1 MSPGRFRSR
10 FAVVVD
16 SAERLQVLRVEAL
29 DADREP
35 VHAGFAV
42 AAEFLGLEGPGI
54 RLQGDLAI
62 GRKRQPRAKRRDQ
75 SVDRGRR
82 KKAGRAAPEENTGDA
97 PPPDVG
103 KRKLEIGHER
113 FDVGLLRNV
122 SPRLVGIE
130 IAVGA
135 LLHAPGNVDVESE
148 GRQHSEP
155 DAGGRESHYLRHLAA
170 WMIAATLPS
179 PPRLRRGGG
188 RRPPGWSV
196 IKRPPSAWRAA
207 AAEPCRG

>member
-1 MSPGRFRSR
+1 
-10 FAVVVD
+10 
-16 SAERLQVLRVEAL
+16 L

-75 SVDRGRR
+75 SIDRGRR
-82 KKAGRAAPEENTGDA
+82 KEAGRAASEENTGDA

-103 KRKLEIGHER
+103 KRKLEVGHER

-130 IAVGA
+130 IAVVA
-135 LLHAPGNVDVESE
+135 LLHAPGNMDVESE
-148 GRQHSEP
+148 GREHAEP
-155 DAGGRESHYLRHLAA
+155 DAGGREDGDIAFPSSPEEGWRPKAAGVVRHQTPSFSFASSRRSALPRWLTRSFCSGSSSAA
-170 WMIAATLPS
+170 VLPKS
-179 PPRLRRGGG
+179 RRKKCG
-188 RRPPGWSV
+188 S
-196 IKRPPSAWRAA
+196 
-207 AAEPCRG
+207 